1 MKPEKRKQLFLIGIF
16 LAILL
21 AEGVTHTTMDLM
33 KNQRPVVADLFLQVP
48 SQENLRNYEENLEE
62 GSWLVQNLR
71 PVMQVLRFA
80 VLGDLG
86 KKAVAGREGWLFYD
100 LGIQYLTER
109 SQPVRPGEST
119 PDEVVEAIVSF
130 RDRLAERGIHLLV
143 VPAPGKASV
152 YPEMLTARALNLDH
166 PVNVRTLQLLEQL
179 ENEAIELVNLFDLYQ
194 SEKNKDSI
202 SGPNNLYLIQ
212 DTHWSP
218 KGMEMAAEK
227 VANRLQELGWVEK
240 GNTDYGLKEV
250 PLSRHGDVIRMT
262 QIPGIDDWYE
272 PETIQASQVV
282 RKESGEIYADDPHS
296 EILVL
301 GDSFLRIYEHDEP
314 GSGGFVAHL
323 ARDLGKPL
331 TSIINDGGAST
342 LVRQELYRKPEMLAG
357 KKVVIWEFVERDIRF
372 GTEGWQDVPL
382 PKDKQE
388 S

>member
-1 MKPEKRKQLFLIGIF
+1 
-16 LAILL
+16 
-21 AEGVTHTTMDLM
+21 
-33 KNQRPVVADLFLQVP
+33 
-48 SQENLRNYEENLEE
+48 
-62 GSWLVQNLR
+62 
-71 PVMQVLRFA
+71 
-80 VLGDLG
+80 
-86 KKAVAGREGWLFYD
+86 
-100 LGIQYLTER
+100 
-109 SQPVRPGEST
+109 
-119 PDEVVEAIVSF
+119 
-130 RDRLAERGIHLLV
+130 
-143 VPAPGKASV
+143 
-152 YPEMLTARALNLDH
+152 
-166 PVNVRTLQLLEQL
+166 
-179 ENEAIELVNLFDLYQ
+179 
-194 SEKNKDSI
+194 
-202 SGPNNLYLIQ
+202 
-212 DTHWSP
+212 THWSP
-218 KGMEMAAEK
+218 KGMEVAAGK

-240 GNTDYGLKEV
+240 GKTDYGLKEV